1 MKSKR
6 RHTLLSLSL
15 LVGISVVALP
25 ARMVWAAPETGSAP
39 RTAPTVE
46 AASEGESTDTV
57 RSEAAAEAADAN
69 ESAESADTSETASE
83 AVVKEAENAPDASTA
98 PEPMAGADSKAAQ
111 NEILQN
117 QALDHFDAAQV
128 YTKAW
133 DLELAEVELEAAIM
147 CAPKMKIAHRDYC
160 LVSLFRGHPIR
171 ALAEFMM
178 VVGLGD
184 PVPLTEEEAAE
195 LRKKAIKLHYRKG
208 IAHARASKWDEAI
221 NEYKFAL
228 SYNPNSGSVLRSLA
242 FAYASKGQFTL
253 AEQQYQAALGSE
265 PDDAFGHADFAVLL
279 SEQGEQNRALEQ
291 LEEAVKLAPKAT
303 ALHVDLGWM
312 FEAGGNLEKAKT
324 EFETAVKLAPK
335 QGSLW
340 VHLGKIYAKQ
350 SDLPQARNAFARAL
364 VIDSTDEEARAEL
377 KKLSQPSPDKN
388 EAAGAGKD
396 SPKSDSESSDS
407 EETPDGGAKQVE
419 KSIES

>member
-1 MKSKR
+1 MNSKR
-6 RHTLLSLSL
+6 RHILLSLTL
-15 LVGISVVALP
+15 LTSITVGLSP
-25 ARMVWAAPETGSAP
+25 MRMACAEPVLAPTKMAEPSPEPIQTNSADSASPPAAPATE
-39 RTAPTVE
+39 TAP
-46 AASEGESTDTV
+46 ADSESESV
-57 RSEAAAEAADAN
+57 
-69 ESAESADTSETASE
+69 
-83 AVVKEAENAPDASTA
+83 PDMSTA
-98 PEPMAGADSKAAQ
+98 PEPLAGGESKASA

-133 DLELAEVELEAAIM
+133 ELELAEVELEAAIM

-160 LVSLFRGHPIR
+160 LVSLFRGHPVR

-184 PVPLTEEEAAE
+184 PVPLTEQEAQE
-195 LRKKAIKLHYRKG
+195 LRKKAIKVHYRKG
-208 IAHARASKWDEAI
+208 IASARAARWDEAI

-228 SYNPNSGSVLRSLA
+228 TYNPNSGSVLRSLA
-242 FAYASKGQFTL
+242 FAYASKGQFAL

-265 PDDAFGHADFAVLL
+265 PDDAFGHADFAILL
-279 SEQGEQNRALEQ
+279 SEQGEKNRAMQQ

-312 FEAGGNLEKAKT
+312 SEAGGDLDKAKS

-350 SDLPQARNAFARAL
+350 ADVSQARNAFSRAL
-364 VIDSTDEEARAEL
+364 VIDSTDEEARTEL
-377 KKLSQPSPDKN
+377 KKLSAADVPEGNSPTDAPTKSAPA
-388 EAAGAGKD
+388 EQGK
-396 SPKSDSESSDS
+396 PLES
-407 EETPDGGAKQVE
+407 
-419 KSIES
+419 

>member
-1 MKSKR
+1 MPIGKVRTFMKSKR
-6 RHTLLSLSL
+6 HHILLSASL
-15 LVGISVVALP
+15 LAIISAAALP
-25 ARMVWAAPETGSAP
+25 TRTAWAAPEGA
-39 RTAPTVE
+39 TAPTVAPAVE
-46 AASEGESTDTV
+46 QAPTT
-57 RSEAAAEAADAN
+57 
-69 ESAESADTSETASE
+69 ESAEAGSDGTSEITSETTSETASE
-83 AVVKEAENAPDASTA
+83 AAAKESEKAPDASTA
-98 PEPMAGADSKAAQ
+98 PEPIAVGDSKTAQ

-133 DLELAEVELEAAIM
+133 DLELAEIELEAAIM

-184 PVPLTEEEAAE
+184 PVPLTEQEAAE

-228 SYNPNSGSVLRSLA
+228 SYNPNNGSVLRSLA

-265 PDDAFGHADFAVLL
+265 PDDAFGHADFAILL
-279 SEQGEQNRALEQ
+279 SEQGEQNKALEQ
-291 LEEAVKLAPKAT
+291 LEEAVRLAPKAT

-312 FEAGGNLEKAKT
+312 SEAGGNLDKAKA

-340 VHLGKIYAKQ
+340 VHLGRIYAKQ
-350 SDLPQARNAFARAL
+350 SDFSQARNAFARAL
-364 VIDSTDEEARAEL
+364 VIDSTDEDARAEL
-377 KKLSQPSPDKN
+377 KKLSQPDSAK
-388 EAAGAGKD
+388 AGSDSGAKD
-396 SPKSDSESSDS
+396 SSQSESTKSGSPSD
-407 EETPDGGAKQVE
+407 GASTQVE
-419 KSIES
+419 KPLES